1 MELELG
7 AGEEVPDV
15 ESFLLFDLL
24 LESLARESCS
34 CTLALKP
41 FILIDSKV
49 VCSANSASS

>member
-34 CTLALKP
+34 C
-41 FILIDSKV
+41 
-49 VCSANSASS
+49 